1 MNLTINKYSF
11 ISPDW
16 NEFHSSKK
24 LVIEESHKPRKSEQQ
39 GRPLM
44 WGSDYKLPADHVH
57 NNFYDGG
64 FDDNMN
70 NNSG

>member
-1 MNLTINKYSF
+1 MNSIA
-11 ISPDW
+11 
-16 NEFHSSKK
+16 
-24 LVIEESHKPRKSEQQ
+24 VIEESHKPRKSEQQ

-44 WGSDYKLPADHVH
+44 WSSDYKLPAEHVH